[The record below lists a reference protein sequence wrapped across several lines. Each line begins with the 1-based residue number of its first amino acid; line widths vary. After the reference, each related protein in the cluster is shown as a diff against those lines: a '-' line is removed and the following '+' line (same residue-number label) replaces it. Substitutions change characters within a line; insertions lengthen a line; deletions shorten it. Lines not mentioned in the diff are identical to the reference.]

1 MQNYFSTL
9 SRNKVRDE
17 GQRTKDEGR
26 KTKDKEK
33 ILSLSSNFNPMN
45 PGKNN
50 CDFLKN
56 IRLQIAEEN
65 NIPFTTDECT
75 FEGNCKGTCPRCEAE
90 LHYLEHKLVERSS
103 LGKKILVAGLSLGLL
118 TSTLISCD
126 PYDPPLEGD
135 IAPPPDTTRTE
146 KMITPD
152 YAEIENYNGLER

>member
-1 MQNYFSTL
+1 MIGL
-9 SRNKVRDE
+9 KKRNN
-17 GQRTKDEGR
+17 
-26 KTKDKEK
+26 EK
-33 ILSLSSNFNPMN
+33 LLSLSPKLKFMN
-45 PGKNN
+45 TGKNN

-65 NIPFTTDECT
+65 NIPLKIEECT

-90 LHYLEHKLVERSS
+90 LQFLETKLVERSS
-103 LGKKILVAGLSLGLL
+103 LGKKSLVAGLSLGLL

-152 YAEIENYNGLER
+152 YAEIENISMENANR

>member
-1 MQNYFSTL
+1 
-9 SRNKVRDE
+9 
-17 GQRTKDEGR
+17 
-26 KTKDKEK
+26 
-33 ILSLSSNFNPMN
+33 MN
-45 PGKNN
+45 QGKPN

-65 NIPFTTDECT
+65 NIPLIIDECT

-90 LHYLEHKLVERSS
+90 LHYLETQLVERSS

-118 TSTLISCD
+118 TSTLISCE

-146 KMITPD
+146 KIITPD
-152 YAEIENYNGLER
+152 YANIENFNAEER